1 MPATPVMGH
10 PRLPQLAC
18 SLSAALTALQPHWL
32 PPLQCSLPADTIAA
46 QPHWRSSLP
55 CPPTCGAASRL
66 PHHCSTASF
75 PLTPR
80 TSPVA
85 PGVGYWSR
93 SRRGHHRAAHGAS
106 PGLVL
111 PNLCI
116 AAENFAALSPPS
128 GSSSTYPPPAL
139 APPTEK
145 NPAASASESVYCSVS
160 SQADLDFPRYTP
172 PLVNSPSLQR
182 PSCKSPSG
190 LPSPK
195 LLPEGG
201 RRFGWSWRA
210 KWRQSEPS
218 INRSGCIAAMRKV
231 GTRPV
236 HIATHIPVTGLG
248 WSVKRNNDELIQL
261 KLHLR
266 CSDGG
271 SVCRALS

>member
-1 MPATPVMGH
+1 MA
-10 PRLPQLAC
+10 QLTALSANLRC
-18 SLSAALTALQPHWL
+18 SLSAAT
-32 PPLQCSLPADTIAA
+32 PLQHSLL
-46 QPHWRSSLP
+46 SSH
-55 CPPTCGAASRL
+55 TS
-66 PHHCSTASF
+66 HI
-75 PLTPR
+75 PR
-80 TSPVA
+80 GP
-85 PGVGYWSR
+85 WSR
-93 SRRGHHRAAHGAS
+93 VLVAFSTRSPSRGTWGF

-218 INRSGCIAAMRKV
+218 INRSG
-231 GTRPV
+231 
-236 HIATHIPVTGLG
+236 
-248 WSVKRNNDELIQL
+248 
-261 KLHLR
+261 
-266 CSDGG
+266 
-271 SVCRALS
+271 ALQP

>member
-1 MPATPVMGH
+1 MQHSTIGAAHCLVRQPAV
-10 PRLPQLAC
+10 
-18 SLSAALTALQPHWL
+18 QPLGCH
-32 PPLQCSLPADTIAA
+32 TIAA
-46 QPHWRSSLP
+46 QPPFLSHLAHPPWPLESGIGRVLDAVTIARHMGLLQVLCSPTFASQQRTLLP
-55 CPPTCGAASRL
+55 CRL
-66 PHHCSTASF
+66 
-75 PLTPR
+75 LR
-80 TSPVA
+80 V
-85 PGVGYWSR
+85 
-93 SRRGHHRAAHGAS
+93 
-106 PGLVL
+106 
-111 PNLCI
+111 
-116 AAENFAALSPPS
+116 
-128 GSSSTYPPPAL
+128 SSSTYPPPAL

-218 INRSGCIAAMRKV
+218 INCSGCIAAMRKV

-236 HIATHIPVTGLG
+236 HIAT
-248 WSVKRNNDELIQL
+248 R
-261 KLHLR
+261 
-266 CSDGG
+266 G
-271 SVCRALS
+271 STPS